1 VLEGNAAMLTNYF
14 QTQLDKEDLR
24 VAFFGSHYLNDVR
37 ATYDFNH
44 RLKAAGSPA
53 RWECFGLIPEL
64 NHSLRRWGP
73 SLDFD
78 RTGNKIKKSFF
89 LSEMSSNLRYAVSN
103 CSEIKHLTSNMLTA
117 SAGMLD
123 GNSNPNNNMRM
134 DKETLSLLI

>member
-53 RWECFGLIPEL
+53 RWEAIALIREFG
-64 NHSLRRWGP
+64 NHIHKPYFFPGSTSRWGP
-73 SLDFD
+73 
-78 RTGNKIKKSFF
+78 N
-89 LSEMSSNLRYAVSN
+89 
-103 CSEIKHLTSNMLTA
+103 
-117 SAGMLD
+117 
-123 GNSNPNNNMRM
+123 
-134 DKETLSLLI
+134 